1 MFSSKQPNIYTT
13 ILSSPRRP
21 ALGLYIGVL
30 TRTVCDLDHAHCECE
45 MKGGFQDP
53 GTQYLYYNCLP
64 LGVQLALLM
73 WVMWEM
79 S

>member
-1 MFSSKQPNIYTT
+1 MYIPT
-13 ILSSPRRP
+13 ILSSPRP

-30 TRTVCDLDHAHCECE
+30 TRTVCDQNMHICECE
-45 MKGGFQDP
+45 VKRGFQDL
-53 GTQYLYYNCLP
+53 GTQYLYCNCLP
-64 LGVQLALLM
+64 LGVQLALLI